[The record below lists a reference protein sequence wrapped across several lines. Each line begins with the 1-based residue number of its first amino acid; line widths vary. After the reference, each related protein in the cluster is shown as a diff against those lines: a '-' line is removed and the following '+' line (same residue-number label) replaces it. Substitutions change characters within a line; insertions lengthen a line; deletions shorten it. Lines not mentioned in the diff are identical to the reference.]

1 MNGFEDAE
9 TARAWVDIDLAA
21 LVANART
28 VEAVTGARLL
38 PMVKANGYG
47 LGAVPVARALE
58 RLAPWGFGVATVEEG
73 EALRSAGIDRPILV
87 FTPLVPWL
95 LHHYLTLDL
104 RPVIG
109 DVAALDA
116 WLGATVRP
124 FHLEVD
130 TGMGRAGFRCREPGL
145 LDAVGRRVADAP
157 GFEGLC
163 THFHSADEAPP
174 TAERQWELFLAA
186 VEAFPRR
193 PSLVHAASSASGLAG
208 RRYAGDLV
216 RPGIYLYGGGGGEP
230 APRPVARFRAR
241 VVAVREVEAGESVG
255 YGGDWVAGRRTL
267 IATLGAGYADG
278 VRRSLARTGEVEL
291 HGTLAPIAGR
301 VSMDLTTVA
310 VPAGLPVA
318 CGDIATI
325 FGGRVPLDV
334 QAHRAGTIAYELLTG
349 LGARVCRRYQEG
361 P

>member
-1 MNGFEDAE
+1 MNGFEDAS

-47 LGAVPVARALE
+47 LGAIPVARALE
-58 RLAPWGFGVATVEEG
+58 PLAPWGFGVATVEEG
-73 EALRSAGIDRPILV
+73 QALRSAGIVRPILV

-95 LHHYLTLDL
+95 LDRYLALDL

-116 WLGATVRP
+116 WLAATARP
-124 FHLEVD
+124 FHLEFD
-130 TGMGRAGFRCREPGL
+130 TGMGRAGFRCGAPGV
-145 LDAVGRRVADAP
+145 LDAIGARVADAP
-157 GFEGLC
+157 GFEGVC

-174 TAERQWELFLAA
+174 TAERQWEAFLAA
-186 VEAFPRR
+186 VGALPRR
-193 PSLVHAASSASGLAG
+193 PGLLHAASSASALAG
-208 RRYAGDLV
+208 RRHAADLV
-216 RPGIYLYGGGGGEP
+216 RPGIYLYGGGGGAP
-230 APRPVARFRAR
+230 APRAVVRFRAR
-241 VVAVREVEAGESVG
+241 VVAVREVEAGETVG
-255 YGGDWVAGRRTL
+255 YGGDWVAGHRTV

-291 HGTLAPIAGR
+291 HDTLVPIAGR

-310 VPAGLPVA
+310 VPAGVPVA
-318 CGDIATI
+318 VGDVATI

-349 LGARVCRRYQEG
+349 LGARVGRRYQEG